1 MSVKNWLAGL
11 WEKAKRARR
20 DSEST
25 DGMRA
30 ETLAANYLRAQGLVI
45 VARNF
50 RVRGGEIDLI
60 AREGEITVFVEV
72 RLRRSQAFG
81 GAIGSIGLQKRR
93 RLLLAAQHWLL
104 RHPRQGNCRFDCVL
118 LDDLDAH
125 NLEWIRHAFT
135 ADA

>member
-1 MSVKNWLAGL
+1 MNLKNWLTGL
-11 WEKAKRARR
+11 LKKTRR
-20 DSEST
+20 DSDST

-30 ETLAANYLRAQGLVI
+30 ETLAANYLCARGLAI

-60 AREGEITVFVEV
+60 AREGAITVFVEV

-81 GAIGSIGLQKRR
+81 GAIGSIDAKKRR

-104 RHPRQGNCRFDCVL
+104 RHPQHGNCRFDCVL
-118 LDDLDAH
+118 LDKLDA
-125 NLEWIRHAFT
+125 NDMQWIRHAFT
-135 ADA
+135 ADD

>member
-1 MSVKNWLAGL
+1 MKNWLTGL
-11 WEKAKRARR
+11 WKKARR
-20 DSEST
+20 DAEST

-30 ETLAANYLRAQGLVI
+30 ETLAANYLRAQGLAI

-50 RVRGGEIDLI
+50 RVRGGEIDII

-81 GAIGSIGLQKRR
+81 GAIGSIGAPKRR
-93 RLLLAAQHWLL
+93 RLLLAAQHWRL
-104 RHPRQGNCRFDCVL
+104 RHSQRGNCRFDCVL
-118 LDDLDAH
+118 LDGLDAN

-135 ADA
+135 ADD

>member
-1 MSVKNWLAGL
+1 MSVKNWLTGL
-11 WEKAKRARR
+11 LKKTRR
-20 DSEST
+20 DPASS

-30 ETLAANYLRAQGLVI
+30 ETLAANYLRARGLAI

-60 AREGEITVFVEV
+60 AREGAITVFVEV

-81 GAIGSIGLQKRR
+81 GAIGSIDARKRR
-93 RLLLAAQHWLL
+93 RLLLAARHWLL
-104 RHPRQGNCRFDCVL
+104 RRPRQGNCRFDCVL
-118 LDDLDAH
+118 FDKLDVN

-135 ADA
+135 ADD

>member
-1 MSVKNWLAGL
+1 MSIKNRLVDL
-11 WEKAKRARR
+11 WKKARR
-20 DSEST
+20 DPEST

-30 ETLAANYLRAQGLVI
+30 ETLAANYLRARGLEL

-60 AREGEITVFVEV
+60 ALDGGITVFVEV

-81 GAIGSIGLQKRR
+81 GAIGSISAQKRR

-104 RHPRQGNCRFDCVL
+104 RHPQHGNCRFDCVL
-118 LDDLDAH
+118 LDQLDAN
-125 NLEWIRHAFT
+125 NLEWIRHAFM
-135 ADA
+135 ADD